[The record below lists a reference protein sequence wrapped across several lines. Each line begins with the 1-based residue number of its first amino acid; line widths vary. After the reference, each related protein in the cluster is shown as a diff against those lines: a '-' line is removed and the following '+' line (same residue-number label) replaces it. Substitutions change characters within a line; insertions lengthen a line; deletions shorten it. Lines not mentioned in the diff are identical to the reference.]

1 MPAERVPRTLA
12 HVIPS
17 TWRPVLRDDG
27 EHVGYVEVVDSS
39 VHVARDLLGV
49 ELGRLDDGDLADEL
63 VVERGLASL
72 GRRWDWTD
80 DEGTVRRVHVV
91 SVEPHRVVVSDG
103 YPGVVGAPGVRFELA
118 LPVDPERFRP
128 A

>member
-1 MPAERVPRTLA
+1 M
-12 HVIPS
+12 IPS

-49 ELGRLDDGDLADEL
+49 ELGRLDDGEAAVEL
-63 VVERGLASL
+63 VVDRGLASL
-72 GRRWDWTD
+72 ARRWDWTD